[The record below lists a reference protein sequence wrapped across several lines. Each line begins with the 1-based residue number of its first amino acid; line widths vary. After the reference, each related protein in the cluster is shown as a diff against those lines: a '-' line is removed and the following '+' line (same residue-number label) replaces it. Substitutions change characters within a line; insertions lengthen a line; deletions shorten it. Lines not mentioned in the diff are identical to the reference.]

1 MALGRGVGLLVSIAG
16 DTSGLNSALG
26 DAGKSIKGFGGISLA
41 TAAKVTV
48 IGGAIALAADGLG
61 ELAKA
66 ADADRT
72 EQAALVKAI
81 EQAGAA
87 TGDYTA
93 LIDQAI
99 TAGQNRA
106 FSDSETRAGLQ
117 SLVTATQDV
126 NTATQLL
133 TGAQDIARLSGVSL
147 EQASDALAKAYA
159 GNDGALRK
167 LVPGLAAGATA
178 QDTIAAATKRA
189 AGQAD
194 IFAASGE
201 GMGLRVTDALGELGE
216 EVGGALLPAFDAL
229 MPALL
234 PIISAFG
241 RIIKAILPILIP
253 LVETLATVFG
263 FVAEAIANVAGF
275 ISDLISWFGR
285 LIKPIADAIDWL
297 SKLNPFSGLI
307 DFVTGHTGGGG
318 FGDTGGPS
326 STFNATFNIYGDP
339 ATIER
344 TVVKALSDYTRR
356 NGYVAIGLESR

>member
-1 MALGRGVGLLVSIAG
+1 MLGRGVGLIVGISG
-16 DTSGLNSALG
+16 DTSGLSSALG
-26 DAGKSIKGFGGISLA
+26 DAGKQVKGFGGISLA
-41 TAAKVTV
+41 TAAKVTLA
-48 IGGAIALAADGLG
+48 GGAIVLAADALG
-61 ELAKA
+61 DMAKA
-66 ADADRT
+66 ADADRA
-72 EQAALVKAI
+72 EQAGLIKAI

-87 TGDYTA
+87 TGDYTT
-93 LIDQAI
+93 IVDEAI

-126 NTATQLL
+126 GIATQLL

-167 LVPGLAAGATA
+167 LVPGLAKGATA
-178 QDTIAAATKRA
+178 QDTIAAATARA

-216 EVGGALLPAFDAL
+216 EVGGALLPAFDSL

-234 PIISAFG
+234 PIIAAFG

-253 LVETLATVFG
+253 LVELLAKAFG
-263 FVAEAIANVAGF
+263 FVADAIANVAGF
-275 ISDLISWFGR
+275 ISDLIGWFSR
-285 LIKPIADAIDWL
+285 LIKPISDAIDWL

-307 DFVTGHTGGGG
+307 DFVTGRTGGGMSG
-318 FGDTGGPS
+318 ATGGPS
-326 STFNATFNIYGDP
+326 GTMNATFNIYGDP

-344 TVVKALSDYTRR
+344 TVVGALRDFTRR
-356 NGYVAIGLESR
+356 NGYVAIGLENR